1 MKFKQL
7 PKLMAVL
14 LASSF
19 MLIPEIA
26 AADTLGV
33 IANRVVTSIQGVTS
47 LAGAIGYMVGF
58 FFILGAVFKFKQHG
72 DNPEQ
77 YPIRTPIFLVLA
89 ALMAIFMT
97 SVATTGKDTVWGSGG
112 QSQGSSGAGLAN
124 GL

>member
-7 PKLMAVL
+7 PKLTAVL